1 MTSVDQALSG
11 IQTVHR
17 QSELVLHPFPAE
29 FPGGLSRG
37 LESAEIEEQPPPTEC
52 PRHARF
58 RGLPPD
64 GPQLSTNLFRA
75 RGRRSYRSHGSWR
88 TWIGT
93 GLLIS
98 AALVHYANAL
108 WSIYLR
114 RSLRLSHWEWW
125 QLALGLCIPALLM
138 FHVTATRIAEGVP
151 GVRSSYSS
159 VLIVQ
164 WMMFPWLGVVQA
176 AAVLTVWTHAC
187 IGIHFWLLT
196 KPWYPGWRPLLFSFG
211 LMLPT
216 LAVAGYITAGNQ
228 LLREARSPPGS
239 R

>member
-1 MTSVDQALSG
+1 MTSVAQALSATKTA
-11 IQTVHR
+11 QR
-17 QSELVLHPFPAE
+17 QGELVQPFPAE
-29 FPGGLSRG
+29 FPGGMSGVWNLRKLRSNLRLLSALVMLAFVVCHLTAHSFLLISFAR
-37 LESAEIEEQPPPTEC
+37 AEGVLTALMDP
-52 PRHARF
+52 
-58 RGLPPD
+58 
-64 GPQLSTNLFRA
+64 
-75 RGRRSYRSHGSWR
+75 WR

-138 FHVTATRIAEGVP
+138 FHVTATRIAEGVL
-151 GVRSSYSS
+151 GVRSNYSS

-187 IGIHFWLLT
+187 IGIHFWLRT
-196 KPWYPGWRPLLFSFG
+196 KPWYPGWRPWFFSFG
-211 LMLPT
+211 
-216 LAVAGYITAGNQ
+216 
-228 LLREARSPPGS
+228 
-239 R
+239 